1 MLLLVTDAL
10 RKVERLLGSLSP
22 AEKAEVRDWIVRDL
36 NEATPGIDMT
46 SGVCG
51 GQAVIV
57 RTRIPVWVL
66 EHARRQ
72 GATDVDLLRA
82 YPSLRAEDLAHA
94 WAYVRAHG
102 DEIEQLIRD
111 NEAA

>member
-10 RKVERLLGSLSP
+10 REVERLLGSLSP

-46 SGVCG
+46 PGVCG

-66 EHARRQ
+66 EDARRR
-72 GATDVDLLRA
+72 GATEVDLLQA

-94 WAYVRAHG
+94 WAYVLAHG